1 MSHHATIVNP
11 PAADPRRSTAA
22 VLRDVKEAGEDFE
35 WYPTTEAMVA
45 VVAGRMGTR
54 TASILDIGAGDG
66 RVLVQ
71 LAAACDGEPELFAIE
86 KSETLM
92 KAQPEAVVPVGTHF
106 EAQNLVCLPAEV
118 IFCNP
123 PYSAFET
130 WAAEVIRSGHA
141 RVAYLVIPR
150 RWSDSAAIAAAIE
163 HRKAVVKVIGQSDFH
178 DAERRARAV
187 VDIVEVR
194 FPALGGGGS
203 EALADPFNDWFD
215 ANVDTFDHAEAIKEP
230 TTEELARQY
239 GDADI
244 PDMVAGYD
252 AEYARMAEN
261 YQAIFR
267 LDYAILKELGVDK
280 KAVRAGLRE
289 RMAGLK
295 SKYWELLFNR
305 LGALTRRFSARSR
318 TAFLDRIAKRQ
329 TVEFTAGN
337 ARAVVIWAVK
347 HANLYYDQQ
356 VIDLF
361 RDLST
366 FEAASNYKSNVK
378 TWESNGWRY
387 NSDDHSHYKLD
398 YRIVVRR
405 YSTFS
410 AETWRSYDYPGG
422 LNKTCHDLVGDI
434 LAVFGNFGFTIDT
447 PPSLSRAWAPG
458 QWQDFRLR
466 DGSVLVQVKA
476 FKNGNLHMRF
486 KPDAIRQLNVEAGRL
501 LGWLQSPNHAAEET
515 GCTAAEA
522 ARWFGKS
529 LRIEATS
536 LRLLTAG

>member
-1 MSHHATIVNP
+1 MSHHATIIDP
-11 PAADPRRSTAA
+11 PAASPDRGTAA
-22 VLRDVKEAGEDFE
+22 ILRDVREAGEDFE

-54 TASILDIGAGDG
+54 TESILDIGAGDG

-71 LAAACDGEPELFAIE
+71 LAAACEGEPELFAIE
-86 KSETLM
+86 KSEVLM
-92 KAQPEAVVPVGTHF
+92 KAQPDAVVPVGTHF

-123 PYSAFET
+123 PYSSFET

-141 RVAYLVIPR
+141 RVAYLVVPR
-150 RWSDSAAIAAAIE
+150 RWTDSAAIATAIE
-163 HRKAVVKVIGQSDFH
+163 HRKATVKVVGQSDFH

-187 VDIVEVR
+187 VDIIEVR
-194 FPALGGGGS
+194 FPVQHQHDSGRLS
-203 EALADPFNDWFD
+203 DPFDDWFD
-215 ANVDTFDHAEAIKEP
+215 AHVDTFDHAAEVVEP
-230 TTEELARQY
+230 TSEELARQY
-239 GDADI
+239 GDSDI

-267 LDYAILKELGVDK
+267 LDYALLRELGVK
-280 KAVRAGLRE
+280 KEAVKTGIRE

-295 SKYWELLFNR
+295 AKYWALLFNR

-318 TAFLDRIAKRQ
+318 TAFLDRIARRQ

-366 FEAASNYKSNVK
+366 FESVSNYKSNVK
-378 TWESNGWRY
+378 TWETNGWRY
-387 NSDDHSHYKLD
+387 RSEHHSHYALD

-405 YSTFS
+405 YSTFN
-410 AETWRSYDYPGG
+410 AESWRQYDYPGG
-422 LNKTCHDLVGDI
+422 LNRTCHDLVGDI
-434 LAVFGNFGFTIDT
+434 LAVMGNFGFTIDT
-447 PPSLSRAWAPG
+447 TPSEGRAWTPG
-458 QWQDFRLR
+458 KWQDFCLG
-466 DGSVLVQVKA
+466 DGSVLVQAKA
-476 FKNGNLHMRF
+476 FKNGNMHLRF

-501 LGWLQSPNHAAEET
+501 LGWLQSPEHAAEET

-522 ARWFGKS
+522 ARWFGAS
-529 LRIEATS
+529 LRIEASS
-536 LRLLTAG
+536 LRLLTAD